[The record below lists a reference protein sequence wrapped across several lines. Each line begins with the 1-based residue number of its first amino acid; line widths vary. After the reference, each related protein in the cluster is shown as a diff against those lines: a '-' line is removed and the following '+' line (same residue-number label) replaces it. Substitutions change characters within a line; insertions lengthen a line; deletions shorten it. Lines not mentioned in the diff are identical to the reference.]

1 MRGGD
6 IIALVKLKLKLAQV
20 QYRTAIWIMYEYLGI
35 FDTKKPLSSPIN
47 TTIKT
52 LKDSFF
58 KTGRLDSEYY
68 QAKYDLIEKR
78 IKDYKNGY
86 MELQEIDIKD
96 RNFTLEDER
105 HYNYIE
111 LSNINNNGNISNP
124 TRDIGK
130 NLPLRAKRLVKTGD
144 ILISSIE
151 GCLSSCAFI
160 TEEFNNYVVSNG
172 FYILK
177 TPYINGETLLILFKS
192 SLFQEYLRKFPTG
205 TILTAISKDELQN
218 ILIPKIDPNIQTEI
232 AQNIQ
237 KSFELRTQSKAL
249 LQEAKEKVELAISK
263 GGGATRRQVINIYKV
278 YLPRIKSHLKQS
290 KYFYRLSEWL
300 LLEEL
305 GLFES
310 KKLSPNLNILI
321 QKYSQSFLK
330 TSRLDSEYYQAKY
343 SKNEAII
350 KSKPYAKLGDLVEIQ
365 KSIEP
370 GSDSYLDKGIPFIRV
385 SNLSKFSIT
394 STNIFLSK
402 DNFSQEYLDTLLP
415 KKDTILFSKDGSI
428 GVAYCLKSDA
438 DFITSSALLHLS
450 LKDKSIIYPEYLT
463 LILNSITTQL
473 QAQRDSGGSIINHWK
488 PSEITKVL
496 IPILDIEIQKKIE
509 TKIQKSFELKQKSK
523 QLLEEARKKVESAIK
538 NHSNQKD

>member
-1 MRGGD
+1 
-6 IIALVKLKLKLAQV
+6 
-20 QYRTAIWIMYEYLGI
+20 MYEYLGI
-35 FDTKKPLSSPIN
+35 FDAKKPLPNPIN

-52 LKDSFF
+52 IKDSFL

-68 QAKYDLIEKR
+68 QAKYDLIERK
-78 IKDYKNGY
+78 IKDYKNGCIT
-86 MELQEIDIKD
+86 LQKADIKD
-96 RNFTLEDER
+96 QNFAPEDEKI
-105 HYNYIE
+105 YKYIE
-111 LSNINNNGNISNP
+111 LSNITSNGNISNP
-124 TRDIGK
+124 TQEIGK
-130 NLPLRAKRLVKTGD
+130 NLPSRAKRLVEIGD
-144 ILISSIE
+144 VIISSVE

-160 TEEFNNYVVSNG
+160 TKEFDNCVASNG
-172 FYILK
+172 FYIIK
-177 TPYINGETLLILFKS
+177 NPYINGETLLILFKS

-218 ILIPKIDPNIQTEI
+218 ILIPKIDPSIQTQI

-237 KSFELRTQSKAL
+237 KSFTLRTQSKIL
-249 LQEAKEKVELAISK
+249 LQEAKEKVELTISK
-263 GGGATRRQVINIYKV
+263 GGGAARRQVVSIYKI

-305 GLFES
+305 GFFE
-310 KKLSPNLNILI
+310 KKKPSPNLNISI

-330 TSRLDSEYYQAKY
+330 TSRLDSEYYQEKY

-350 KSKPYAKLGDLVEIQ
+350 KSKSYAKLGDLVRIQ

-385 SNLSKFSIT
+385 NNLSKFSIT

-402 DNFSQEYLDTLLP
+402 DSFSQEYLDVLFP

-428 GVAYCLKSDA
+428 GMAYCLKSDA

-450 LKDKSIIYPEYLT
+450 LKDKSVIYPEYLT

-496 IPILDIEIQKKIE
+496 IPILDIEIQKNIE
-509 TKIQKSFELKQKSK
+509 TKVQKSFELKQKSE
-523 QLLEEARKKVESAIK
+523 QLLKEAREKIESAIK
-538 NHSNQKD
+538 NHSS

>member
-1 MRGGD
+1 M
-6 IIALVKLKLKLAQV
+6 
-20 QYRTAIWIMYEYLGI
+20 
-35 FDTKKPLSSPIN
+35 
-47 TTIKT
+47 
-52 LKDSFF
+52 
-58 KTGRLDSEYY
+58 
-68 QAKYDLIEKR
+68 
-78 IKDYKNGY
+78 
-86 MELQEIDIKD
+86 
-96 RNFTLEDER
+96 
-105 HYNYIE
+105 
-111 LSNINNNGNISNP
+111 
-124 TRDIGK
+124 
-130 NLPLRAKRLVKTGD
+130 
-144 ILISSIE
+144 
-151 GCLSSCAFI
+151 
-160 TEEFNNYVVSNG
+160 
-172 FYILK
+172 
-177 TPYINGETLLILFKS
+177 
-192 SLFQEYLRKFPTG
+192 
-205 TILTAISKDELQN
+205 
-218 ILIPKIDPNIQTEI
+218 
-232 AQNIQ
+232 
-237 KSFELRTQSKAL
+237 
-249 LQEAKEKVELAISK
+249 
-263 GGGATRRQVINIYKV
+263 
-278 YLPRIKSHLKQS
+278 
-290 KYFYRLSEWL
+290 
-300 LLEEL
+300 LEEL

-523 QLLEEARKKVESAIK
+523 QLLEEAREKVESAIK